1 MVQKHRIS
9 TNIGKDQVVKVELK
23 QDFDLLEILS
33 LKFTQK
39 EVYTSLCA
47 DYGVV
52 CGRISV
58 NGGFGI
64 PNAKVSIFVPLTLE
78 DEQDQVISTLYPYKS
93 TDTNDDNNY
102 RYNLLPKR
110 KQHSG
115 HTPTGT
121 FFDQQDIL
129 TREEYLE
136 VYEKYYT
143 YTVKTNDSGDFMIWG
158 VPLGTQVVH
167 VDLDLSDMGCQ
178 SLVPYD
184 LMYEGISEEKFEN
197 KYTYMASDNLNALP
211 QIISFDKTVDVYP
224 FWGNE
229 DLCEIGITRTDFD
242 LGEKGVRLEPYAIMM
257 GSTFSDAAE
266 DSMGVRCNVDNQQGE
281 KCKLTTKKGDIE
293 AIRFTGEYEKDAD
306 GNPNMLRPILQKL
319 QIDSTIGDDG
329 IFFFRVPMNI
339 GYITTNEFGDIVESR
354 DKKIGIPTKGNYRFR
369 ITLNEDT
376 GEENRNVAKMLIP
389 NVREYHQGDV
399 LYHGDY
405 TTIDAKSYSFSTN
418 IDDYPA
424 DALKE
429 IAGLSTW
436 AKANNRKGV
445 PQDYFYQYRYGRVY
459 SASQFINRYDK
470 SSSWEKVFK
479 FFVRDRNE
487 SFIGIKEIW
496 PGEGDC
502 SNTINYF
509 PVNDAVR
516 NHRFGFFITTIISF
530 IEYIGLRIS
539 LFFKE
544 LVLAVFVGIAELLSS
559 TGVSNKAAAKMF
571 QRAKEYQFNNIMV
584 LSLVTY
590 PDCYDCSEDDTA
602 NKTTSSVPPVIIE
615 SVTGNTPTATN
626 FYVEENYTVA
636 RAPGTCDKYT
646 FANATSSDVTINYL
660 DCDGDSRTVTI
671 LANSTS
677 SVSAKPGQSQSGWA
691 ITPTIVVDGYA
702 GANGFN
708 SDDDLYFRPTGGGFA
723 GFVPTPPAG
732 QLTDDNAILRQ
743 TYVVELDVIGNGT
756 LTYFT
761 LGMGQQYQIVR
772 DSSLGV
778 WKIKGAYKVI
788 IDAISTAFNSPLD
801 TPVAG
806 TSHANAGY
814 VKITKL
820 WVADDDITS
829 SDTINVEQEEG
840 CSKYDTI
847 IEDELGR
854 SGDMKLKGLI
864 FPLTGQTTGGPV
876 TVLNTYV
883 DVKNYLN
890 TRRPNGGNRFTITGR
905 PYNQLD
911 SNYNTRIIG
920 ANIEDCKERTPYNVG
935 AVASTHAKWPME
947 ERSDYYSIF
956 GNNSYE
962 NQTVRCIYKGE
973 YYGAVKK
980 RGPYYVEE
988 QLTLNGTVSGW
999 SEFRDGVF
1007 RIIPCAGRTGE
1018 LLNNYRRRKLFG
1030 KIMCGG
1036 VTSYT
1041 FSNSWLNG
1049 ALYFFQ
1055 FKKRGED
1062 GFCHDCVYKKV
1073 ETDGT
1078 VNYYYRSTP
1087 YNENYTHY
1095 ESQGSSTVT
1104 PSDPNAIGYDGKSP
1118 NQRYLEKSTGFY
1130 GVRKSLSITLARVF
1144 SNATGQLV
1152 DGWTGWYRALGDGT
1166 DGNRVKREIN
1176 FPTTVIDLG
1185 PRQTWIDEICVDPE
1199 MDVNCSITRSIGSTT
1214 YKGLDDLMEYV
1225 IQSKE
1230 IKEKGRLD
1238 IQDLFDKRGRGR
1250 IDGDIAQ
1257 LLNFNTQV
1265 GIYPFEIELLNSPY
1279 TGYTGI
1285 FDGKGAVGVDLV
1297 FSEDDPNTPATVEV
1311 KGDLIRK
1318 CLNTK
1323 GRLGDKS
1330 QRVPYYMW
1338 DTYGHGFGEFEGADA
1353 GYSESQSFYT
1363 GKIYNQPIQ
1372 EMRANLN
1379 EDPNGNTILTDNNY
1393 FDPYILP
1400 PIRDCIEVSGVK
1412 AKSNDNYKEYIVNG
1426 QARHLMEIG
1435 TPFHYQFGLK
1445 KGATAFDKFLEN
1457 FGPK

>member
-93 TDTNDDNNY
+93 TNSNDDNNY

-184 LMYEGISEEKFEN
+184 LIYEGISEEKFEN

-242 LGEKGVRLEPYAIMM
+242 LGEKGVRLEPYAVMM

-266 DSMGVRCNVDNQQGE
+266 DSLGVNCNVDNQQGE

-293 AIRFTGEYEKDAD
+293 AIRFTGEYQKDSN
-306 GNPNMLRPILQKL
+306 GNPNMLRPILEKL
-319 QIDSTIGDDG
+319 QIDSKIGEDG
-329 IFFFRVPMNI
+329 IFFFRVPMNL
-339 GYITTNEFGDIVESR
+339 GYITTNEFGDIVESQ

-369 ITLNEDT
+369 ITLNDDT
-376 GEENRNVAKMLIP
+376 GEENRYVAKVLIP
-389 NVREYHQGDV
+389 NVREYHQGDT
-399 LYHGDY
+399 LYTGGY
-405 TTIDAKSYSFSTN
+405 STINEKSYSFSTN

-436 AKANNRKGV
+436 AKNNNRKGV
-445 PQDYFYQYRYGRVY
+445 PQDYFYQFRYGRVY
-459 SASQFINRYDK
+459 SASQFINRFEK
-470 SSSWEKVFK
+470 ASSWEKVFK

-496 PGEGDC
+496 PAEGDC
-502 SNTINYF
+502 SNRINYF
-509 PVNDAVR
+509 PINDAVR
-516 NHRFGFFITTIISF
+516 NHKFGFFITTILNF
-530 IEYIGLRIS
+530 VEYIGLRIS
-539 LFFKE
+539 LLFKE
-544 LVLAVFVGIAELLSS
+544 LVLSVFVGIAELLSS

-584 LSLVTY
+584 LSLITY
-590 PDCYDCSEDDTA
+590 PDCYDCTEDDTA
-602 NKTTSSVPPVIIE
+602 NQTINAVPPIDIE
-615 SVTGNTPTATN
+615 DYTGTTVATN
-626 FYVEENYTVA
+626 FYLGEKYSTS
-636 RAPGTCDKYT
+636 RPSGTCDKYSFNNT
-646 FANATSSDVTINYL
+646 GTT
-660 DCDGDSRTVTI
+660 TVTI
-671 LANSTS
+671 SYVDCDNNFTS
-677 SVSAKPGQSQSGWA
+677 LTLDAGETADVQAKPNQSQSGWA
-691 ITPTIVVDGYA
+691 LTPTITTDGYSGVVDI
-702 GANGFN
+702 
-708 SDDDLYFRPTGGGFA
+708 DDDLYFRPTASGFN
-723 GFVPTPPAG
+723 GYMINSTTSG
-732 QLTDDNAILRQ
+732 QVESTLPDDEVLKQ
-743 TYVVELDVIGNGT
+743 TYVATIDVIGDGT
-756 LTYFT
+756 LSYVT
-761 LGMGQQYQIVR
+761 LGIGQQYQIVWDDAFSTWKVKGIYQIIR
-772 DSSLGV
+772 DS
-778 WKIKGAYKVI
+778 
-788 IDAISTAFNSPLD
+788 ISTSFNTLPD
-801 TPVAG
+801 QVVAG
-806 TSHANAGY
+806 TSHATDGY
-814 VKITKL
+814 VKIIKL
-820 WVADDDITS
+820 EQVDNNVTI
-829 SDTINVEQEEG
+829 SDTVSTEIEEG
-840 CSKYDTI
+840 CAKYDTI

-854 SGDMKLKGLI
+854 GGDMKLKGLV
-864 FPLTGQTTGGPV
+864 FPLTARVQGGSLV
-876 TVLNTYV
+876 TLNTYV
-883 DVKNYLN
+883 DVKNFFNTYRPTPHNRYLV
-890 TRRPNGGNRFTITGR
+890 R
-905 PYNQLD
+905 PYDQLD
-911 SNYNTRIIG
+911 DDYNVTIIG
-920 ANIEDCKERTPYNVG
+920 ANVKDCEERDPYNVG
-935 AVASTHAKWPME
+935 AVASTHAKWPMTE
-947 ERSDYYSIF
+947 GGGF
-956 GNNSYE
+956 K
-962 NQTVRCIYKGE
+962 NQTARCIYKGE
-973 YYGAVKK
+973 YYGEVKK
-980 RGPYYVEE
+980 KGPYWVEE
-988 QLTLNGTVSGW
+988 QLTVNGTISGW
-999 SEFRDGVF
+999 SEFRDGVY
-1007 RIIPCAGRTGE
+1007 RIIPSAGRNGE

-1055 FKKRGED
+1055 FKKRGAD
-1062 GFCHDCVYKKV
+1062 KFCKECVYKKV
-1073 ETDGT
+1073 ESDGT

-1087 YNENYTHY
+1087 FNENYSHY
-1095 ESQGSSTVT
+1095 ESQGSDTVT
-1104 PSDPNAIGYDGKSP
+1104 PTNPNSIGYDGKSP

-1130 GVRKSLSITLARVF
+1130 GVRKALAVNLSRVY
-1144 SNATGQLV
+1144 SNVTGGLV
-1152 DGWTGWYRALGDGT
+1152 DGWTGWYQALGDGT
-1166 DGNRVKREIN
+1166 GGSRIKREIN
-1176 FPTTVIDLG
+1176 FPTTIIDLG

-1199 MDVNCSITRSIGSTT
+1199 MDVNCSITRSIGSTS
-1214 YKGLDDLMEYV
+1214 YKGIDDLMEYV

-1250 IDGDIAQ
+1250 IDGDVAQ
-1257 LLNFNTQV
+1257 LLNFNTQT
-1265 GIYPFEIELLNSPY
+1265 GIYPFEIEEIDSPY
-1279 TGYTGI
+1279 TSSYGNI
-1285 FDGKGAVGVDLV
+1285 FDGKGAVGIDLL
-1297 FSEDDPNTPATVEV
+1297 FSEDDPDTPTTIEV

-1353 GYSESQSFYT
+1353 GYSESQSYYT

-1379 EDPNGNTILTDNNY
+1379 TRPSGVLISENY

-1400 PIRDCIEVSGVK
+1400 PIRDCLDG
-1412 AKSNDNYKEYIVNG
+1412 ATKSSDNYKEYTVNG
-1426 QARHLMEIG
+1426 QPRHFMEIG

-1445 KGATAFDKFLEN
+1445 KGATAFDKFVEN

>member
-1 MVQKHRIS
+1 MVQKHRIT

-64 PNAKVSIFVPLTLE
+64 PNAKVSIFVPLTLD

-93 TDTNDDNNY
+93 TNTKNDDNY

-184 LMYEGISEEKFEN
+184 LIYEGISEEKFEN
-197 KYTYMASDNLNALP
+197 KYTYMASDNLDALP

-242 LGEKGVRLEPYAIMM
+242 LGEKGVRLEPYAVMM

-266 DSMGVRCNVDNQQGE
+266 DSMGVNCNVDNQQGE

-293 AIRFTGEYEKDAD
+293 AIRFTGEYEKDTD
-306 GNPNMLRPILQKL
+306 GNPNMLRPILEKI
-319 QIDSTIGDDG
+319 QIDSKIGDDG
-329 IFFFRVPMNI
+329 IFFFRVPMNL
-339 GYITTNEFGDIVESR
+339 GYITTNEFGDIVESK
-354 DKKIGIPTKGNYRFR
+354 DKKVGIPTKGNYRFR
-369 ITLNEDT
+369 ITLNDDT
-376 GEENRNVAKMLIP
+376 GEENRNVGKILVP
-389 NVREYHQGDV
+389 NVREYHLGDT
-399 LYHGDY
+399 LYHGGY
-405 TTIDAKSYSFSTN
+405 TTIDDKSYSFSTK

-424 DALKE
+424 AALVE
-429 IAGLSTW
+429 IAGLSDW
-436 AKANNRKGV
+436 AKANNRKGI
-445 PQDYFYQYRYGRVY
+445 PQDYFYQFRYGRVY
-459 SASQFINRYDK
+459 SASQFINRYEK
-470 SSSWEKVFK
+470 SSSWEKAFK

-496 PGEGDC
+496 PAEGDC

-516 NHRFGFFITTIISF
+516 NHRFGFFIITIINF
-530 IEYIGLRIS
+530 VEYIGLRIS

-544 LVLAVFVGIAELLSS
+544 LVLSVFVALAELLSS

-571 QRAKEYQFNNIMV
+571 QRAKEYQFNNVMV

-590 PDCYDCSEDDTA
+590 PDCYDCTEDDTA
-602 NKTTSSVPPVIIE
+602 NKTTSSVPPVDITA
-615 SVTGNTPTATN
+615 VTGTTPTATN
-626 FYVEENYTVA
+626 FYLEENYTVA
-636 RAPGTCDKYT
+636 RAAGTCDKYT
-646 FANATSSDVTINYL
+646 FANATSSNVTINYI
-660 DCDGDSRTVTI
+660 DCDGDFRTLTI
-671 LANSTS
+671 SGNTTS
-677 SVSAKPGQSQSGWA
+677 SVAAKPNQSQSGWA
-691 ITPTIVVDGYA
+691 ITPTIVTDFYA

-708 SDDDLYFRPTGGGFA
+708 GDDDLYFRPTGGGYA
-723 GFVPTPPAG
+723 GYVPTPPPG
-732 QLTDDNAILRQ
+732 QLTNDDAVLKQ
-743 TYVVELDVIGNGT
+743 TYVAAVDVIGDGT

-761 LGMGQQYQIVR
+761 LGIGQQYQIVW
-772 DSSLGV
+772 DNDFGV
-778 WKIKGAYKVI
+778 WKIKGPYKLVL
-788 IDAISTAFNSPLD
+788 DAISTAFNTPLD
-801 TPVAG
+801 TPVSG
-806 TSHANAGY
+806 TAHANDGF
-814 VKITKL
+814 VKISKL
-820 WVADDDITS
+820 WLVDDNITS
-829 SDTINVEQEEG
+829 DDTVSTEEEEG
-840 CSKYDTI
+840 CAKYDTI

-854 SGDMKLKGLI
+854 GGDMKLKGLV
-864 FPLTGQTTGGPV
+864 FPLTGQTTSGPQ
-876 TVLNTYV
+876 TILNTYV
-883 DVKNYLN
+883 DVKNYFN
-890 TRRPNGGNRFTITGR
+890 SNRPTPNVRYIKK
-905 PYNQLD
+905 PYDQLD
-911 SNYNTRIIG
+911 SNYNTTIIG
-920 ANIEDCKERTPYNVG
+920 ANIKDCEERTPYNVG
-935 AVASTHAKWPME
+935 AVASTYAKWPMV
-947 ERSDYYSIF
+947 D
-956 GNNSYE
+956 NNSFRNE
-962 NQTVRCIYKGE
+962 TVRCIYKGE
-973 YYGAVKK
+973 YYGEVKK
-980 RGPYYVEE
+980 QGPFWVEE

-1007 RIIPCAGRTGE
+1007 RIIPLAGRTGE

-1062 GFCHDCVYKKV
+1062 KFCKECVYKKV
-1073 ETDGT
+1073 ESDGT

-1087 YNENYTHY
+1087 YNDSYTHY

-1130 GVRKSLSITLARVF
+1130 GTIKPLSIILSRVF
-1144 SNATGQLV
+1144 SNVTGGYV

-1166 DGNRVKREIN
+1166 GGSRSKREIN

-1238 IQDLFDKRGRGR
+1238 VQDLFDKRGRGR

-1279 TGYTGI
+1279 SGYTGV
-1285 FDGKGAVGVDLV
+1285 FDGKGAIGIDLL
-1297 FSEDDPNTPATVEV
+1297 FSEDDPDTPATVEV

-1353 GYSESQSFYT
+1353 GYSESQSYYT

-1379 EDPNGNTILTDNNY
+1379 VDPNGNTILTDNNY

-1412 AKSNDNYKEYIVNG
+1412 AKSNDNYKEYTVNG
-1426 QARHLMEIG
+1426 QTRHLMEIG

-1445 KGATAFDKFLEN
+1445 KGATAFDKFVEN

>member
-9 TNIGKDQVVKVELK
+9 TNIGKDQVLKVELK
-23 QDFDLLEILS
+23 QDFDLLEVLS

-39 EVYTSLCA
+39 DVYTSLCA

-64 PNAKVSIFVPLTLE
+64 PNAKVSIFVPLTLD

-93 TDTNDDNNY
+93 TDGRNDNNY

-129 TREEYLE
+129 AREEYLE

-143 YTVKTNDSGDFMIWG
+143 YTVKTNDAGDFMIWG
-158 VPLGTQVVH
+158 VPLGTQVLH

-224 FWGNE
+224 FWGSE
-229 DLCEIGITRTDFD
+229 DLCEIGITRGDFD

-266 DSMGVRCNVDNQQGE
+266 DSMGVNCNVDNQQGE

-293 AIRFTGEYEKDAD
+293 AIRFTGEYQKDTN
-306 GNPNMLRPILQKL
+306 GNPNMLKPILEKL
-319 QIDSTIGDDG
+319 QIDSKIGDDG

-339 GYITTNEFGDIVESR
+339 GYITTNEFGDIVESK
-354 DKKIGIPTKGNYRFR
+354 DKNIGIPTKGNYRFR

-376 GEENRNVAKMLIP
+376 GEENRNVAKILIP
-389 NVREYHQGDV
+389 NVREYHQGDT
-399 LYHGDY
+399 LYHGSY

-418 IDDYPA
+418 IDDYPVN
-424 DALKE
+424 ALKE

-436 AKANNRKGV
+436 AQANNRKSV
-445 PQDYFYQYRYGRVY
+445 PQDYFYQFRYGRVY
-459 SASQFINRYDK
+459 SASQFINRFEK
-470 SSSWEKVFK
+470 AGSWEKVFK

-496 PGEGDC
+496 PAEGDC
-502 SNTINYF
+502 SNNINYF

-516 NHRFGFFITTIISF
+516 NHKFGFFITTIISF
-530 IEYIGLRIS
+530 VEYIVLRIS

-571 QRAKEYQFNNIMV
+571 QRAKEYQFNNIMI

-602 NKTTSSVPPVIIE
+602 NKTTSSVPPVD
-615 SVTGNTPTATN
+615 VDTVKLGTPIATN
-626 FYVEENYTVA
+626 FYLEENYTVA
-636 RAPGTCDKYT
+636 RAAGTCDKYT
-646 FANATSSDVTINYL
+646 FVNTTGTDVTINYL
-660 DCDGDSRTVTI
+660 DCDNDFRTLTI
-671 LANSTS
+671 LGTDTAAY
-677 SVSAKPGQSQSGWA
+677 SVKAKPNQSQSGWA
-691 ITPTIVVDGYA
+691 ITPTIVVDFYT

-708 SDDDLYFRPTGGGFA
+708 GDDDLYFRPTGGGFT
-723 GFVPTPPAG
+723 GFVPTPPTG
-732 QLTDDNAILRQ
+732 QLTNDNAVLAQ
-743 TYVVELDVIGNGT
+743 TYVAELDVIGDGT
-756 LTYFT
+756 LTYLT
-761 LGMGQQYQIVR
+761 LGMGQQYQIIW
-772 DSSLGV
+772 DSILGV
-778 WKIKGAYKVI
+778 WKIKGAYRVI
-788 IDAISTAFNSPLD
+788 IDAISLAFNTPLD
-801 TPVAG
+801 QVVTG
-806 TSHANAGY
+806 TAHENDGY
-814 VKITKL
+814 IKITKL
-820 WVADDDITS
+820 WIADSDITS
-829 SDTINVEQEEG
+829 SDTTTTELEEG

-854 SGDMKLKGLI
+854 GGDMKLKGLI
-864 FPLTGQTTGGPV
+864 FPLTGQTIGGTA

-883 DVKNYLN
+883 DAKNYLS
-890 TRRPNGGNRFTITGR
+890 TRRPSPYPRFVLK
-905 PYNQLD
+905 PYDQLD
-911 SNYNTRIIG
+911 ATYNTKIIG
-920 ANIEDCKERTPYNVG
+920 ANIKDCEERPSYNVG
-935 AVASTHAKWPME
+935 AVASTFAKWPMV
-947 ERSDYYSIF
+947 D
-956 GNNSYE
+956 NNSFE
-962 NQTVRCIYKGE
+962 NNTVRCIYKGE
-973 YYGAVKK
+973 YYGQVKK
-980 RGPYYVEE
+980 KGPYWVEE

-1055 FKKRGED
+1055 FKKKGAD
-1062 GFCHDCVYKKV
+1062 KFCGQCVYKKV
-1073 ETDGT
+1073 ESDGT

-1095 ESQGSSTVT
+1095 ESQGNAVIT
-1104 PSDPNAIGYDGKSP
+1104 PSNPNDVGYDGKSP

-1130 GVRKSLSITLARVF
+1130 GVRKSLSISISRVF
-1144 SNATGQLV
+1144 SNVTGGLV
-1152 DGWTGWYRALGDGT
+1152 DGWTGWYQALGDGT
-1166 DGNRVKREIN
+1166 GGGRIKREIN
-1176 FPTTVIDLG
+1176 FPTTIIDLG
-1185 PRQTWIDEICVDPE
+1185 PRQTWIDEICIDPE

-1214 YKGLDDLMEYV
+1214 YKGIDDLMEYV

-1265 GIYPFEIELLNSPY
+1265 GIYPFEIEELDSPY
-1279 TGYTGI
+1279 TANYANV
-1285 FDGKGAVGVDLV
+1285 FDGKGAVGLDLV
-1297 FSEDDPNTPATVEV
+1297 FSEDDPDTPATVEV

-1353 GYSESQSFYT
+1353 GYSESQSYYT
-1363 GKIYNQPIQ
+1363 GRIYNQPIQ

-1412 AKSNDNYKEYIVNG
+1412 VKSNDNYKEYTVNG
-1426 QARHLMEIG
+1426 QPRHLMEIG

-1445 KGATAFDKFLEN
+1445 KGATAFDKFVEN